1 MVNIIVTILAAI
13 AGCLMCFEGYKLFRL
28 SLGIAGALAGFIIA
42 KVLIELTADTIK
54 WSDSGKTIFI
64 VLFAAGLG
72 ICAFSLYMKALIII
86 TTLVCAFWFYDDF
99 SFLFSKIANPVLRIV
114 ITCAAGLIAG
124 LLLGV
129 IVYYSQKWTICL
141 FTAYA
146 GAKIISG
153 VMLPLIWSAV
163 SSGEYVGLFEQ
174 KVIGAD
180 IGINYTLVRTLLL
193 VAFCAA
199 GFVIQLKT
207 SKK

>member
-124 LLLGV
+124 RYWVLMLVGRFV
-129 IVYYSQKWTICL
+129 GSAIGGKVSSKTMV
-141 FTAYA
+141 TA
-146 GAKIISG
+146 
-153 VMLPLIWSAV
+153 MRRAV
-163 SSGEYVGLFEQ
+163 SDHAIPVL
-174 KVIGAD
+174 
-180 IGINYTLVRTLLL
+180 N
-193 VAFCAA
+193 
-199 GFVIQLKT
+199 
-207 SKK
+207 